1 MNYDSQRVRTYFD
14 LVIKYLASQISEQ
27 ASSTLTDL
35 EVALYTCP
43 GLVVTGEHLIAVA
56 RKL

>member
-43 GLVVTGEHLIAVA
+43 GLVDTGEYLIVVA